1 MNADVVFQG
10 GGIKAIGFIG
20 AICRLEEIGI
30 AYENLAGTSAGA
42 LIASL
47 LSVGYSGRDLKKLMG
62 TMEYSRFA
70 QKNVINGIPL
80 AGKFL
85 NLFIEK
91 GLYGTDYLE
100 EYLNELYSAKGKT
113 KFKDVSQN
121 GKSRLKIIA
130 SDVTRKK
137 LLILPDDLTY
147 YGIDPMEFEIAKAVI
162 MSISIPLFFV
172 PVKLPYGGQESF
184 IVDGGILSNFPI
196 WIFDVKG
203 IPKWPTIG
211 FKFEST
217 PQKRLNSKQN
227 FFSFAMD
234 LVESVLDNYDEAYIQ
249 DKDRVRT
256 IEIPTLGTKTT
267 DFKISKLKSSE
278 LFNQGYKSADKF
290 LKSWNFSEYIS
301 KYRT

>member
-1 MNADVVFQG
+1 MKADVVFQG

-20 AICRLEEIGI
+20 AVSRLEEKGI
-30 AYENLAGTSAGA
+30 TYENLAGTSAGA
-42 LIASL
+42 VIASL
-47 LSVGYSGRDLKKLMG
+47 LSVGYSGKDLKKIMENI
-62 TMEYSRFA
+62 EYSKFT
-70 QKNVINGIPL
+70 QKKVIAGIPL
-80 AGKFL
+80 AGKFIS
-85 NLFIEK
+85 LFIEK

-100 EYLNELYSAKGKT
+100 EYLSKLYSLKGKT
-113 KFKDVSQN
+113 KFKDVSEN

-137 LLILPDDLTY
+137 LLVLPDDLIY
-147 YGIDPMEFEIAKAVI
+147 YGIEPMEFEIAKAVI

-172 PVKLPYGGQESF
+172 PVKISHHGMESF

-203 IPKWPTIG
+203 IPRWPTIG

-217 PQKRLNSKQN
+217 EKKKLNNNQS
-227 FFSFAMD
+227 FFSYAID
-234 LVESVLDNYDEAYIQ
+234 IVESIIDNYDEAYIQ

-267 DFKISKLKSSE
+267 DFKISKLKSNE
-278 LFNQGYKSADKF
+278 LFKEGYNSADKF
-290 LKSWNFSEYIS
+290 LKSWNFSEYIK
-301 KYRT
+301 KYR

>member
-20 AICRLEEIGI
+20 AICRLEERGI

-47 LSVGYSGRDLKKLMG
+47 LSVGYSGRDLKKLME

-100 EYLNELYSAKGKT
+100 EYLNKLYFAKGKT

-130 SDVTRKK
+130 SDITRKK

-172 PVKLPYGGQESF
+172 PVKLSYGSQESF

-211 FKFEST
+211 FKFESA
-217 PQKRLNSKQN
+217 PQKRLNNKQN